1 MKTTVNA
8 YDFAR
13 AFETA
18 GRTDQFSYVAKKAL
32 FDYLEYIEKSDG
44 EEMELDVVA
53 LCCDWAEYK
62 TALDAVKEMGNDGE
76 QPDKDMTPEERE
88 EAALEYLRDN
98 TPVVEFD
105 GGVLVASF

>member
-1 MKTTVNA
+1 MKTSVNA

-18 GRTDQFSYVAKKAL
+18 GRSNDFSRPALMAL
-32 FDYLEYIEKSDG
+32 FDYLEEMEEGCG

-62 TALDAVKEMGNDGE
+62 TALDAVKEMGNEEE

-88 EAALEYLRDN
+88 GAALEYLRDN
-98 TPVVEFD
+98 TQVVEFE